1 MIPACELRKLVELD
15 PATGKMTWK
24 HRDASYFKDS
34 GGRYT
39 QDRAARV
46 WNTRY
51 AGKPAFDAPHRMG
64 YLTGTLFYK
73 DLLAHRVVWALVYG
87 EWPSNT
93 IDHINGVKTDNR
105 PENLRDV
112 KHIDN
117 MRNQKARS
125 NNTSGATGIFHRK
138 QNAKYDAFIHVN
150 GKKKHVGTFDELNDA
165 VLARGKAAS
174 ENGFHENHG
183 GKR

>member
-1 MIPACELRKLVELD
+1 MIPARELRKLVELD
-15 PATGKMTWK
+15 PSTGKMTWK

-93 IDHINGVKTDNR
+93 IDHINGVKTDNS

-112 KHIDN
+112 KHIEN

-125 NNTSGATGIFHRK
+125 NNTSGVTGVSLDNSRRK
-138 QNAKYDAFIHVN
+138 FEAYITVSGEKKCLGRFDSISDASAARSSAN
-150 GKKKHVGTFDELNDA
+150 EA
-165 VLARGKAAS
+165 V
-174 ENGFHENHG
+174 GFHENHG
-183 GKR
+183 RRM